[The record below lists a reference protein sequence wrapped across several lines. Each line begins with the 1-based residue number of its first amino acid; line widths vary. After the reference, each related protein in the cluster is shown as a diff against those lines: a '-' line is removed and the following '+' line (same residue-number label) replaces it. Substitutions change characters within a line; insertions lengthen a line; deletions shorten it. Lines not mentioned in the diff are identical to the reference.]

1 MPRLPLRTKITHDI
15 HANHVICSW
24 FYSKLCTPGPPGKTG
39 FSSNVNLNKA
49 IGIPKHYLVES
60 AQNKYVQSLFHS
72 SPAVFQSLNLVVGN
86 PGCAHIWEGQ
96 SMSLAKAA
104 PKCPGKAGH
113 WRSVCRNLSWTCYN
127 FVCFRWCNCPSW
139 WFHIERTHLSDSY

>member
-1 MPRLPLRTKITHDI
+1 MPRLPLRTKITYDI
-15 HANHVICSW
+15 HANHVFCSW

-49 IGIPKHYLVES
+49 IGIPKPYLMES
-60 AQNKYVQSLFHS
+60 AQHKYVKSLFHS
-72 SPAVFQSLNLVVGN
+72 SPAVFQLS
-86 PGCAHIWEGQ
+86 CWQ
-96 SMSLAKAA
+96 SRLCTHLRGTKNMSRAKAA

-113 WRSVCRNLSWTCYN
+113 WRSVYRNLSWTCYD